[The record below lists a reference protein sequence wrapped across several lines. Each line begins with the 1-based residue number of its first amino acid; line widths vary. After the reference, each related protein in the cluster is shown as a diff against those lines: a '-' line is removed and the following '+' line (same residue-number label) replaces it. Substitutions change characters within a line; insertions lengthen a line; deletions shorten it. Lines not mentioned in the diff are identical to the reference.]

1 MYKGNI
7 FFLFFCRTIRN
18 QHYTIIT
25 FVFVSLLVSEYFRLC
40 YLPLLLSKK
49 TYVLYLCKNYHM
61 NSAKILN
68 RNRKFSLYKFFQNLF
83 QSLFQQFRIFKTMCE
98 SCLMIYGFFIYHFD
112 FQYFRNSIPFL
123 FIEFVIEFYFGI
135 FNDLLIHIVNY
146 YIFNLQLLSSILFNF
161 SLCSI

>member
-1 MYKGNI
+1 MIIAFVFY
-7 FFLFFCRTIRN
+7 FFLYLYLSVNILGYVIFLSFYPRKRMYYI
-18 QHYTIIT
+18 YVKTIIW
-25 FVFVSLLVSEYFRLC
+25 
-40 YLPLLLSKK
+40 
-49 TYVLYLCKNYHM
+49 
-61 NSAKILN
+61 ILQ
-68 RNRKFSLYKFFQNLF
+68 KFSIEIENFPFINFFKICSKVCSNSFEFLKQ
-83 QSLFQQFRIFKTMCE
+83 
-98 SCLMIYGFFIYHFD
+98 CLMIYGFFIYHFD